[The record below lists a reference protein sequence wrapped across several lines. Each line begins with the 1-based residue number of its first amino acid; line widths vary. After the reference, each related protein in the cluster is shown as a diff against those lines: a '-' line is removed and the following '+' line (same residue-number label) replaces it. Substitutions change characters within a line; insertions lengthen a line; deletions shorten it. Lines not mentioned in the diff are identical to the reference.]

1 MRERLAGASGR
12 PIRRAPLFCIV
23 RMPAAGWRLKKSFLV
38 SSCGG
43 RSKNRRYRLLLDFR
57 RWERATHKP
66 EFDGEWV
73 RLTELCKPKQWKTI
87 PKASLKQDGYPVY
100 GANGVI
106 GYSDSYNHENETILV
121 GCRGTCGQINV
132 CRPRSYVTGN
142 AMCLDELSED
152 VDLRYLEQFLRAF
165 DFKAIISGSSQPQI
179 TRQGLSKVL
188 VPVRPLD
195 EQRTIADNLGKLS
208 QLENLC
214 ERQLSAFDDLV
225 KSQFMEIFSEC
236 LGDKVSL
243 SDVVW
248 FQEGPGVRNYQ
259 YTAHGVKLLNV
270 ANLHD
275 GELDISNTG
284 RYISEEEAY
293 GRYRHFLVEEG
304 DLIIASSGI
313 KVDYFDQKMG
323 FAKKEQLPLCM
334 NTSTIRFRAIDSR
347 LNMIFFMYYLKSDDF
362 KQQLARQITGSAQLN
377 FGPSH
382 LKKMSVPMPPFALQ
396 QQFADFVAQVDK
408 LGFDCYREIV
418 CCSVLFSSMSA
429 SLLCT

>member
-1 MRERLAGASGR
+1 MSDVEKNIGTHKPQFNGEWVKLGDITKIITGKLDANAANENGRYPFFTCAEKALRIDTAAYDCECVLVAGNGDLNVKYYNGPFNAYQRTYIIESNSAADVCV
-12 PIRRAPLFCIV
+12 PYLYHFLSYYVATLRAQSIGGVIKYIKL
-23 RMPAAGWRLKKSFLV
+23 GNLKDA
-38 SSCGG
+38 
-43 RSKNRRYRLLLDFR
+43 RLLLPPLEKQKAVSSIF
-57 RWERATHKP
+57 
-66 EFDGEWV
+66 
-73 RLTELCKPKQWKTI
+73 ELIDKSK
-87 PKASLKQDGYPVY
+87 
-100 GANGVI
+100 
-106 GYSDSYNHENETILV
+106 HE
-121 GCRGTCGQINV
+121 C
-132 CRPRSYVTGN
+132 
-142 AMCLDELSED
+142 D
-152 VDLRYLEQFLRAF
+152 
-165 DFKAIISGSSQPQI
+165 K
-179 TRQGLSKVL
+179 
-188 VPVRPLD
+188 
-195 EQRTIADNLGKLS
+195 
-208 QLENLC
+208 
-214 ERQLSAFDDLV
+214 QLSNLNDLV
-225 KSQFMEIFSEC
+225 KSQFMEMFSEC

-382 LKKMSVPMPPFALQ
+382 LKKMSVPMPPFVLQ

-408 LGFDCYREIV
+408 LGFDVQQQIEK
-418 CCSVLFSSMSA
+418 LETLKQ
-429 SLLCT
+429 SLMQEYFG

>member
-1 MRERLAGASGR
+1 MSDVE
-12 PIRRAPLFCIV
+12 
-23 RMPAAGWRLKKSFLV
+23 
-38 SSCGG
+38 
-43 RSKNRRYRLLLDFR
+43 KNIG
-57 RWERATHKP
+57 THKP
-66 EFDGEWV
+66 EFAGEWV
-73 RLTELCKPKQWKTI
+73 PFDRAFAEV
-87 PKASLKQDGYPVY
+87 SR
-100 GANGVI
+100 GVKKFGQNEYLDQGEHPI
-106 GYSDSYNHENETILV
+106 IDQGKNAIAGYSNEQLGMFKDVPTIV
-121 GCRGTCGQINV
+121 FGDHTRIFKYV
-132 CRPRSYVTGN
+132 DRPFFIGADGVKI
-142 AMCLDELSED
+142 LKPLLSENVLFWYYALCAANIENLGYSRHFKLLKEKSFLNSSHED
-152 VDLRYLEQFLRAF
+152 QASITQILE
-165 DFKAIISGSSQPQI
+165 
-179 TRQGLSKVL
+179 TV
-188 VPVRPLD
+188 D
-195 EQRTIADNLGKLS
+195 EQISLS
-208 QLENLC
+208 NSL
-214 ERQLSAFDDLV
+214 LSALDDLV

-334 NTSTIRFRAIDSR
+334 NTSTIRFQAIDSR

-408 LGFDCYREIV
+408 LGFDVQQQIEKLETLKR
-418 CCSVLFSSMSA
+418 
-429 SLLCT
+429 SLMQEYFG

>member
-1 MRERLAGASGR
+1 MTCRHVYSVTNSRGFTPSTEYFSKEVFSEDLEAYRVVRRRMIAYNPSRINVGSVALQDELPEVVVSPLYVVFSVDESRLLPEYLLAFLKSRPGLAQISFHSTGTVRNNLRFETLCQLEMKLPCIELQRERVGLLAALSKQTED
-12 PIRRAPLFCIV
+12 
-23 RMPAAGWRLKKSFLV
+23 LKKL
-38 SSCGG
+38 
-43 RSKNRRYRLLLDFR
+43 R
-57 RWERATHKP
+57 
-66 EFDGEWV
+66 
-73 RLTELCKPKQWKTI
+73 
-87 PKASLKQDGYPVY
+87 ASL
-100 GANGVI
+100 
-106 GYSDSYNHENETILV
+106 
-121 GCRGTCGQINV
+121 
-132 CRPRSYVTGN
+132 
-142 AMCLDELSED
+142 
-152 VDLRYLEQFLRAF
+152 
-165 DFKAIISGSSQPQI
+165 
-179 TRQGLSKVL
+179 
-188 VPVRPLD
+188 
-195 EQRTIADNLGKLS
+195 
-208 QLENLC
+208 
-214 ERQLSAFDDLV
+214 DDLV

-408 LGFDCYREIV
+408 LGFRRPISIGAYVSDSQGRLINLAVSRVAYRRKVIVNEEI
-418 CCSVLFSSMSA
+418 SSPIRTSR
-429 SLLCT
+429 

>member
-1 MRERLAGASGR
+1 MSDVE
-12 PIRRAPLFCIV
+12 
-23 RMPAAGWRLKKSFLV
+23 
-38 SSCGG
+38 
-43 RSKNRRYRLLLDFR
+43 KNIG
-57 RWERATHKP
+57 THKP
-66 EFDGEWV
+66 QFAGEWV
-73 RLTELCKPKQWKTI
+73 RLGDVCEITMGQSPD
-87 PKASLKQDGYPVY
+87 S
-100 GANGVI
+100 
-106 GYSDSYNHENETILV
+106 SSYNADCEGLPFYQGNADFGETHPMPMIWCSEPKKVAEPGDVLISVRAPV
-121 GCRGTCGQINV
+121 GAINV
-132 CRPRSYVTGN
+132 ADERCCIGRGLAAVRPSGSDISNAFLALILQSKRAYLDSMSTG
-142 AMCLDELSED
+142 ST
-152 VDLRYLEQFLRAF
+152 
-165 DFKAIISGSSQPQI
+165 FKAIGK
-179 TRQGLSKVL
+179 KVL
-188 VPVRPLD
+188 SSCEVPLYSHEVQNR
-195 EQRTIADNLGKLS
+195 IACQINGIDDCLRSSRKL
-208 QLENLC
+208 
-214 ERQLSAFDDLV
+214 LSALDGLV
-225 KSQFMEIFSEC
+225 KSQFMEMFSEC

-382 LKKMSVPMPPFALQ
+382 LKKMSVPMPPFVLQ

-408 LGFDCYREIV
+408 LGFGIWLACK
-418 CCSVLFSSMSA
+418 
-429 SLLCT
+429 SLHEPITHFYHQI

>member
-1 MRERLAGASGR
+1 MPEYWGGDIKWVTPAELRNEINTVFDTAKHLTKAGFESASLRMMPAGTILLTTRAPIGKLALAGDEMCCNQGFKCLIC
-12 PIRRAPLFCIV
+12 PETVNNEWLC
-23 RMPAAGWRLKKSFLV
+23 
-38 SSCGG
+38 
-43 RSKNRRYRLLLDFR
+43 RLLKHRVPELQAMGTGATFK
-57 RWERATHKP
+57 ELSKRAISDYKICVP
-66 EFDGEWV
+66 PMEAQIDIV
-73 RLTELCKPKQWKTI
+73 KKLTK
-87 PKASLKQDGYPVY
+87 
-100 GANGVI
+100 
-106 GYSDSYNHENETILV
+106 
-121 GCRGTCGQINV
+121 
-132 CRPRSYVTGN
+132 
-142 AMCLDELSED
+142 LDEVLANC
-152 VDLRYLEQFLRAF
+152 RA
-165 DFKAIISGSSQPQI
+165 
-179 TRQGLSKVL
+179 L
-188 VPVRPLD
+188 
-195 EQRTIADNLGKLS
+195 
-208 QLENLC
+208 
-214 ERQLSAFDDLV
+214 LSALDDLV

-408 LGFDCYREIV
+408 LGFDCCREIV
-418 CCSVLFSSMSA
+418 CCGVLFSSMSA